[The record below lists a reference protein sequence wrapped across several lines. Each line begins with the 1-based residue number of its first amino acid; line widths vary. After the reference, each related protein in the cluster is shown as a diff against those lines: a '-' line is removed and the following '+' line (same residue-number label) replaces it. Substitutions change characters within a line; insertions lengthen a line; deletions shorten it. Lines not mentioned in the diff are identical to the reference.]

1 MLQKKNVY
9 FSQVNYST
17 GSGKFK
23 GYWLPY
29 SIATIWAYVQQFEW
43 VTNSFELKELL
54 FKRETPEELLE
65 RIDEPHIFCFSNYV
79 WNYEYN
85 KKIAAA
91 VKQKYP
97 DCLIFFGG
105 PQVTKK
111 PEEKKLF
118 ELNPYIDSIS
128 HGEGERN
135 FLLLLED
142 YLNDSVKQ
150 IYSFDRLEE
159 LDFPSPYGLGLFD
172 KMIQDNPTYQWNTVL
187 ETNRGCPFKCTFCDW
202 GNLTYSKIKKFN
214 LERIFEDLEW
224 AGKNKIGYITI
235 ADANFGCFRERD
247 MYITEKMVEVQK
259 KYGYPETVDASWYK
273 NLTKEV
279 IDIVKKFVENG
290 FNRGFSLS
298 LQSMNEETLVS
309 IERSNMKL
317 NKFNE
322 ILDLCNEQQIPSY
335 SELILGLP
343 HETKE
348 SWIRGLSKLLEAGQ
362 HNSIESWLTQML
374 ENSQL
379 NQEREEHEFDT
390 VFLDNYYTSNED
402 FIEEKAEIVRG
413 TKYMPFQDLIDS
425 WMFSWLITNFHIYGW
440 TQIYSIFLHK
450 QRELSY
456 AFFYTRLL
464 EHIKNDTGIVG
475 EEYRLTKQ
483 RITDYLLGKKTI
495 DYSGHTLLW
504 DSQQVFHKNRKE
516 LQFFTQNLFLSF
528 HRLCGNQNEI
538 DVITAQ
544 ESFVTELNVMENEVT
559 LNKNIFEICYKNEE
573 PKVIT
578 KTYQLKVKE
587 PYDTED
593 DYMRMFYFKRR
604 QGWGKYKILNL

>member
-1 MLQKKNVY
+1 MKKKNIY

-23 GYWLPY
+23 GYWFPY
-29 SIATIWAYVQQFEW
+29 SVATIWAYVQQFEW
-43 VTNSFELKELL
+43 VTDNFELKELL
-54 FKRETPEELLE
+54 FKRETPEELLN
-65 RIDEPHIFCFSNYV
+65 RIEEPHIFCFSNYV

-85 KKIAAA
+85 KKVAEAI
-91 VKQKYP
+91 KKKYP
-97 DCLIFFGG
+97 NCLISFGG
-105 PQVTKK
+105 PQVTKRPK
-111 PEEKKLF
+111 ENKLF
-118 ELNPYIDSIS
+118 ENHPYIDSIS
-128 HGEGERN
+128 LGEGERN
-135 FLLLLED
+135 FSLLLED
-142 YLNDSVKQ
+142 YLKGETKQ

-172 KMIQDNPTYQWNTVL
+172 RMIKDNPGYQWNAVL

-224 AGKNKIGYITI
+224 MGKNKIGYGII
-235 ADANFGCFRERD
+235 ADANFGCFKERD

-343 HETKE
+343 HETKDT
-348 SWIRGLSKLLEAGQ
+348 WISGITKLVEAGQ

-379 NQEREEHEFDT
+379 NQERDEHAFDT
-390 VFLDNYYTSNED
+390 VFLENYYTSQED
-402 FIEEKAEIVRG
+402 FVEEKAEIVRG
-413 TKYMPFQDLIDS
+413 TKYMPFEDLVDS
-425 WMFSWLITNFHIYGW
+425 WMFSWLITNLHIYGW
-440 TQIYSIFLHK
+440 TQIYSIFLRK
-450 QRELSY
+450 NKEISYETFYREL
-456 AFFYTRLL
+456 LDK
-464 EHIKNDTGIVG
+464 IKDSKSIVG
-475 EEYRLTKQ
+475 KEYRKTKK
-483 RITDYLLGKKTI
+483 RITHYLEGKKTI

-504 DSQQVFHKNRKE
+504 DSQQVFHKNRNEVFAFTKS
-516 LQFFTQNLFLSF
+516 FFEKFDNSK
-528 HRLCGNQNEI
+528 
-538 DVITAQ
+538 DVVMSQ
-544 ESFVTELNVMENEVT
+544 EHFVTEYGVKELKVT
-559 LNKNIFEICYKNEE
+559 LDSNVYEYCYKNQSL
-573 PKVIT
+573 KSKQ
-578 KTYQLKVKE
+578 KTYKLKIKE

-604 QGWGKYKILNL
+604 QGWGKYKIINL

>member
-1 MLQKKNVY
+1 MAKKNIY

-23 GYWLPY
+23 GYWFPY
-29 SIATIWAYVQQFEW
+29 SVATIWAYVQQFKW
-43 VTNSFELKELL
+43 VTDNFELKELL
-54 FKRETPEELLE
+54 FKRETPQELLD

-85 KKIAAA
+85 KKVAEAI
-91 VKQKYP
+91 KEKYP
-97 DCLIFFGG
+97 DCLISFGG
-105 PQVTKK
+105 PQVTKRPK
-111 PEEKKLF
+111 EKKLF
-118 ELNPYIDSIS
+118 EKNPFIDTIS
-128 HGEGERN
+128 LGEGERN
-135 FLLLLED
+135 FLTLLED
-142 YLNDSVKQ
+142 YQTDSVKQ
-150 IYSFDRLEE
+150 MYAFDRLQE
-159 LDFPSPYGLGLFD
+159 LDFPSPYGMGLFE
-172 KMIQDNPTYQWNTVL
+172 KMIQDNPGYQWNAVL

-224 AGKNKIGYITI
+224 MGKHKIGYGII
-235 ADANFGCFRERD
+235 ADANFGCFKERD
-247 MYITEKMVEVQK
+247 MYITEKMVEVQQ

-309 IERSNMKL
+309 IERANMKL
-317 NKFNE
+317 NQFGD

-343 HETKE
+343 HETKKTWLSGLCKLIE
-348 SWIRGLSKLLEAGQ
+348 SGQ

-379 NQEREEHEFDT
+379 NQEREEHGFDT
-390 VFLDNYYTSNED
+390 VFLDNYYTSQED
-402 FIEEKAEIVRG
+402 FVEEKAEIVRG
-413 TKYMPFQDLIDS
+413 TKYMPFTDLVDA
-425 WMFSWLITNFHIYGW
+425 WMFSWLITNLHIYGW
-440 TQIYSIFLHK
+440 TQIYSIFLRK
-450 QRELSY
+450 NKEVSY
-456 AFFYTRLL
+456 ETFYAKLL
-464 EHIKNDTGIVG
+464 DRVQQSDSIVG
-475 EEYRLTKQ
+475 IEYRKTKE
-483 RITDYLLGKKTI
+483 RITHYLEGKETI

-504 DSQQVFHKNRKE
+504 DSQQEFHKNRNNVLK
-516 LQFFTQNLFLSF
+516 FTESF
-528 HRLCGNQNEI
+528 YYEFDNNK
-538 DVITAQ
+538 DVVIAQ
-544 ESFVTELNVMENEVT
+544 EHFVTEYGVKKV
-559 LNKNIFEICYKNEE
+559 NITIDSNIYEYCYKNQPLES
-573 PKVIT
+573 VQ
-578 KTYQLKVKE
+578 KTYKLKVKE

>member
-1 MLQKKNVY
+1 MAKKNIY

-23 GYWLPY
+23 GYWFPY
-29 SIATIWAYVQQFEW
+29 SVATIWAYVQQFKW
-43 VTNSFELKELL
+43 VTDNFELKELL
-54 FKRETPEELLE
+54 FKRETPQELLD

-85 KKIAAA
+85 KKVAEAI
-91 VKQKYP
+91 KKKYP
-97 DCLIFFGG
+97 DCLISFGG
-105 PQVTKK
+105 PQVTKRPK
-111 PEEKKLF
+111 EKKLF
-118 ELNPYIDSIS
+118 EKNPFIDTIS
-128 HGEGERN
+128 LGEGERN
-135 FLLLLED
+135 FLTLLED
-142 YLNDSVKQ
+142 YQTDSVKQ
-150 IYSFDRLEE
+150 MYAFDRLQE
-159 LDFPSPYGLGLFD
+159 LDFPSPYGMGLFE
-172 KMIQDNPTYQWNTVL
+172 KMIQDNPGYQWNAVL

-224 AGKNKIGYITI
+224 MGKHKIGYGII
-235 ADANFGCFRERD
+235 ADANFGCFKERD
-247 MYITEKMVEVQK
+247 MYITEKMVEVQQ

-309 IERSNMKL
+309 IERANMKL
-317 NKFNE
+317 NQFGD

-348 SWIRGLSKLLEAGQ
+348 TWLSGLCKLIESGQ

-379 NQEREEHEFDT
+379 NQEREEHGFDT
-390 VFLDNYYTSNED
+390 VFLDNYYTSQED
-402 FIEEKAEIVRG
+402 FVEEKAEIVRG
-413 TKYMPFQDLIDS
+413 TKYMPFTDLVDA
-425 WMFSWLITNFHIYGW
+425 WMFSWLITNLHIYGW
-440 TQIYSIFLHK
+440 TQIYSIFLRK
-450 QRELSY
+450 NKEVSY
-456 AFFYTRLL
+456 ETFYAKLL
-464 EHIKNDTGIVG
+464 DRVQQSDSIVG
-475 EEYRLTKQ
+475 IEYRKTKE
-483 RITDYLLGKKTI
+483 RITHYLEGKETI

-504 DSQQVFHKNRKE
+504 DSQQEFHKNRNNVLE
-516 LQFFTQNLFLSF
+516 FTESF
-528 HRLCGNQNEI
+528 YYEFDNNK
-538 DVITAQ
+538 DVVIAQ
-544 ESFVTELNVMENEVT
+544 EHFVTEYGVKKV
-559 LNKNIFEICYKNEE
+559 NITIDSNIYEYCYKNQPLES
-573 PKVIT
+573 VQ
-578 KTYQLKVKE
+578 KTYKLKVKE

>member
-1 MLQKKNVY
+1 MAKKNIY

-23 GYWLPY
+23 GYWFPY
-29 SIATIWAYVQQFEW
+29 SVATIWAYVQQFEW
-43 VTNSFELKELL
+43 VTDNFELKELL
-54 FKRETPEELLE
+54 FKRETPQELLD

-85 KKIAAA
+85 KKVAKAI
-91 VKQKYP
+91 KEKYP
-97 DCLIFFGG
+97 DCLISFGG
-105 PQVTKK
+105 PQVTKRPK
-111 PEEKKLF
+111 EKKLF
-118 ELNPYIDSIS
+118 EKNPFIDTIS
-128 HGEGERN
+128 LGEGERN
-135 FLLLLED
+135 FLTLLED
-142 YLNDSVKQ
+142 YQTDSVKQ
-150 IYSFDRLEE
+150 MYAFDRLQE
-159 LDFPSPYGLGLFD
+159 LDFPSPYGMGLFE
-172 KMIQDNPTYQWNTVL
+172 KMIQDNPGYQWNAVL

-224 AGKNKIGYITI
+224 MGKHKIGYGII
-235 ADANFGCFRERD
+235 ADANFGCFKERD
-247 MYITEKMVEVQK
+247 MYITEKMVEVQQ

-309 IERSNMKL
+309 IERANMKL
-317 NKFNE
+317 NQFGD

-343 HETKE
+343 HETKKTWLSGLCKLIE
-348 SWIRGLSKLLEAGQ
+348 SGQ

-379 NQEREEHEFDT
+379 NQEREEHGFDT
-390 VFLDNYYTSNED
+390 VFLDNYYTSQED
-402 FIEEKAEIVRG
+402 FVEEKAEIVRG
-413 TKYMPFQDLIDS
+413 TKYMPFTDLVDA
-425 WMFSWLITNFHIYGW
+425 WMFSWLITNLHIYGW
-440 TQIYSIFLHK
+440 TQIYSIFLRK
-450 QRELSY
+450 NKEVSY
-456 AFFYTRLL
+456 ETFYAKLL
-464 EHIKNDTGIVG
+464 DRVQQSDSIVG
-475 EEYRLTKQ
+475 IEYRKTKE
-483 RITDYLLGKKTI
+483 RITHYLEGKETI

-504 DSQQVFHKNRKE
+504 DSQQEFHKNRNNVLE
-516 LQFFTQNLFLSF
+516 FTESF
-528 HRLCGNQNEI
+528 YYEFDNNK
-538 DVITAQ
+538 DVVIAQ
-544 ESFVTELNVMENEVT
+544 EHFVTEYGVKKV
-559 LNKNIFEICYKNEE
+559 NITIDSNIYEYCYKNQPLES
-573 PKVIT
+573 VQ
-578 KTYQLKVKE
+578 KTYKLKVKE

>member
-1 MLQKKNVY
+1 MKKKNIY

-23 GYWLPY
+23 GYWFPY
-29 SIATIWAYVQQFEW
+29 SVATIWAYVQQFEW
-43 VTNSFELKELL
+43 VTDKFQLQELL
-54 FKRETPEELLE
+54 FKRETPEELLD
-65 RIDEPHIFCFSNYV
+65 RIEEPHIFCFSNYV

-85 KKIAAA
+85 KKIAEA
-91 VKQKYP
+91 VKKKYP
-97 DCLIFFGG
+97 NCLISFGG
-105 PQVTKK
+105 PQVTKRPK
-111 PEEKKLF
+111 ENKLF
-118 ELNPYIDSIS
+118 ENHPYIDTIS

-142 YLNDSVKQ
+142 YLKGETKQ

-172 KMIQDNPTYQWNTVL
+172 EMIKENPTYNWNTVL

-224 AGKNKIGYITI
+224 AGKNKIGYVTI
-235 ADANFGCFRERD
+235 ADANFGCFKERD

-279 IDIVKKFVENG
+279 IDIVKKFIENG

-298 LQSMNEETLVS
+298 LQSMNEETLES
-309 IERSNMKL
+309 IERANMKL

-335 SELILGLP
+335 TELILGLP
-343 HETKE
+343 HETKDT
-348 SWIRGLSKLLEAGQ
+348 WISGITKLLEAGQ

-379 NQEREEHEFDT
+379 NQEREEHQFDT

-402 FIEEKAEIVRG
+402 FVEEKAEIVKG
-413 TKYMPFQDLIDS
+413 TKYMPFEDLIDS
-425 WMFSWLITNFHIYGW
+425 WMFSWLITNLHIYGW
-440 TQIYSIFLHK
+440 TQIYSIFLRK
-450 QRELSY
+450 NKEVTYESFYREL
-456 AFFYTRLL
+456 LDK
-464 EHIKNDTGIVG
+464 IKDSSNIVG
-475 EEYRLTKQ
+475 KEYRKTKK
-483 RITDYLLGKKTI
+483 RITHYLEGKKTV

-504 DSQQVFHKNRKE
+504 DSQQVFHKNRNEVFSFTKS
-516 LQFFTQNLFLSF
+516 FFEKFDN
-528 HRLCGNQNEI
+528 NK
-538 DVITAQ
+538 DVIMAQ
-544 ESFVTELNVMENEVT
+544 EHFVTEYGVKELKVT
-559 LNKNIFEICYKNEE
+559 LDSNIYEYCYKNHALNS
-573 PKVIT
+573 KQ
-578 KTYQLKVKE
+578 KTYKLKIKE

>member
-1 MLQKKNVY
+1 MKKKNTY

-23 GYWLPY
+23 GYWFPY
-29 SIATIWAYVQQFEW
+29 SVATIWAYVQQFEW
-43 VTNSFELKELL
+43 VTDNFQLQELL
-54 FKRETPEELLE
+54 FKRETPEELLD
-65 RIDEPHIFCFSNYV
+65 RIEEPHIFCFSNYV

-85 KKIAAA
+85 KKIAEA
-91 VKQKYP
+91 VKKKYP
-97 DCLIFFGG
+97 NCLISFGG
-105 PQVTKK
+105 PQVTKRPK
-111 PEEKKLF
+111 ENKLF
-118 ELNPYIDSIS
+118 ENHPYIDTIS

-142 YLNDSVKQ
+142 YLKGEAKQ

-172 KMIQDNPTYQWNTVL
+172 RMIKENPTYNWNTVL

-224 AGKNKIGYITI
+224 AGKNKIGYVTI
-235 ADANFGCFRERD
+235 ADANFGCFKERD

-279 IDIVKKFVENG
+279 IDIVKKFIENG

-298 LQSMNEETLVS
+298 LQSMNEETLES
-309 IERSNMKL
+309 IERANMKL
-317 NKFNE
+317 NKFHE

-335 SELILGLP
+335 TELILGLP
-343 HETKE
+343 HETKDT
-348 SWIRGLSKLLEAGQ
+348 WIMGITKLLEAGQ

-379 NQEREEHEFDT
+379 NQERDEHEFDT

-402 FIEEKAEIVRG
+402 FVEEKAEIVKG
-413 TKYMPFQDLIDS
+413 TKYMPFEDLVDS
-425 WMFSWLITNFHIYGW
+425 WMFSWLITNLHIYGW
-440 TQIYSIFLHK
+440 TQIYSIFLK
-450 QRELSY
+450 KNKEIQYETFYREL
-456 AFFYTRLL
+456 LDK
-464 EHIKNDTGIVG
+464 IKDSNNIVG
-475 EEYRLTKQ
+475 KEYRKTKK
-483 RITDYLLGKKTI
+483 RISNYLEGKKTV

-504 DSQQVFHKNRKE
+504 DSQQVFHKNRNE
-516 LQFFTQNLFLSF
+516 VFSF
-528 HRLCGNQNEI
+528 VKSFYKNFDDNKN
-538 DVITAQ
+538 VIMAQ
-544 ESFVTELNVMENEVT
+544 EHFVTEYGVKELKVT
-559 LNKNIFEICYKNEE
+559 LDSNIYEYCYKNH
-573 PKVIT
+573 PLNSKQ
-578 KTYQLKVKE
+578 KTYKLKIKE
-587 PYDTED
+587 SYDTED

>member
-1 MLQKKNVY
+1 MSKKNIY

-23 GYWLPY
+23 GYWFPY
-29 SIATIWAYVQQFEW
+29 SVATIWAYVQQFKW
-43 VTNSFELKELL
+43 VTDNFQLQELL
-54 FKRETPEELLE
+54 FKRETPEELLD
-65 RIDEPHIFCFSNYV
+65 RIEEPHIFCFSNYV

-85 KKIAAA
+85 KKIAEA
-91 VKQKYP
+91 VKKKYP
-97 DCLIFFGG
+97 NCLISFGG
-105 PQVTKK
+105 PQVTKFPK
-111 PEEKKLF
+111 EKKFF
-118 ELNPYIDSIS
+118 ENHPYVDTIS
-128 HGEGERN
+128 LGEGERN
-135 FLLLLED
+135 FLTILEN
-142 YLNDSVKQ
+142 YQTNSVKQ

-172 KMIQDNPTYQWNTVL
+172 KMISDNPTYSWNTVL

-202 GNLTYSKIKKFN
+202 GALTYSKIKKFN

-224 AGKNKIGYITI
+224 AGKNKIGYVTI
-235 ADANFGCFRERD
+235 ADANFGCFKERD

-279 IDIVKKFVENG
+279 IDIVKKFIENG

-298 LQSMNEETLVS
+298 LQSMNEETLES
-309 IERSNMKL
+309 IERANMKL

-335 SELILGLP
+335 TELILGLP
-343 HETKE
+343 HETKDT
-348 SWIRGLSKLLEAGQ
+348 WISGITKLLEAGQ

-379 NQEREEHEFDT
+379 NQERDEHEFDT

-402 FIEEKAEIVRG
+402 FVEEKAEIVKG
-413 TKYMPFQDLIDS
+413 TKYMPFEDLVDS
-425 WMFSWLITNFHIYGW
+425 WMFSWLITNLHIYGW
-440 TQIYSIFLHK
+440 TQIYSIFLK
-450 QRELSY
+450 KNKEIQYETFYREL
-456 AFFYTRLL
+456 LDK
-464 EHIKNDTGIVG
+464 IKDSNNIVG
-475 EEYRLTKQ
+475 KEYRKTKK
-483 RITDYLLGKKTI
+483 RISNYLEGKKTV

-504 DSQQVFHKNRKE
+504 DSQQVFHKNRNE
-516 LQFFTQNLFLSF
+516 VFSF
-528 HRLCGNQNEI
+528 VKSFYKNFDDNKN
-538 DVITAQ
+538 VIMAQ
-544 ESFVTELNVMENEVT
+544 EHFVTEYGVKELKVT
-559 LNKNIFEICYKNEE
+559 LDSNIYEYCYKNH
-573 PKVIT
+573 PLNSKQ
-578 KTYQLKVKE
+578 KTYKLKIKE
-587 PYDTED
+587 SYDTED

>member
-1 MLQKKNVY
+1 MKKKNIY

-23 GYWLPY
+23 GYWFPY
-29 SIATIWAYVQQFEW
+29 SVATIWAYVQQFEW
-43 VTNSFELKELL
+43 VTDAFELKELL
-54 FKRETPEELLE
+54 FKRETPEELLD

-85 KKIAAA
+85 KKIAEA
-91 VKQKYP
+91 VKKKYP
-97 DCLIFFGG
+97 NCLISFGG
-105 PQVTKK
+105 PQVTKFPK
-111 PEEKKLF
+111 EKKFF
-118 ELNPYIDSIS
+118 ENHPYVDTIS
-128 HGEGERN
+128 LGEGERN
-135 FLLLLED
+135 FLTILEN
-142 YLNDSVKQ
+142 YQTNSVKQ

-172 KMIQDNPTYQWNTVL
+172 KMISDNPTYSWNTVL

-202 GNLTYSKIKKFN
+202 GALTYSKIKKFN

-224 AGKNKIGYITI
+224 AGKNKIGYVTI
-235 ADANFGCFRERD
+235 ADANFGCFKERD

-279 IDIVKKFVENG
+279 IDIVKKFIENG

-298 LQSMNEETLVS
+298 LQSMNEETLES
-309 IERSNMKL
+309 IERANMKL

-335 SELILGLP
+335 TELILGLP
-343 HETKE
+343 HETKDT
-348 SWIRGLSKLLEAGQ
+348 WISGITKLLEAGQ

-379 NQEREEHEFDT
+379 NQERDEHEFDT

-402 FIEEKAEIVRG
+402 FVEEKAEIVKG
-413 TKYMPFQDLIDS
+413 TKYMPFEDLVDS
-425 WMFSWLITNFHIYGW
+425 WMFSWLITNLHIYGW
-440 TQIYSIFLHK
+440 TQIYSIFLK
-450 QRELSY
+450 KNKEIQYETFYREL
-456 AFFYTRLL
+456 LDK
-464 EHIKNDTGIVG
+464 IKDSNNIVG
-475 EEYRLTKQ
+475 KEYRKTKK
-483 RITDYLLGKKTI
+483 RISNYLEGKKTV

-504 DSQQVFHKNRKE
+504 DSQQVFHKNRNE
-516 LQFFTQNLFLSF
+516 VFSF
-528 HRLCGNQNEI
+528 VKSFYKNFDDNKN
-538 DVITAQ
+538 VIMAQ
-544 ESFVTELNVMENEVT
+544 EHFVTEYGVKELKVT
-559 LNKNIFEICYKNEE
+559 LDSNIYEYCYKNH
-573 PKVIT
+573 PLNSKQ
-578 KTYQLKVKE
+578 KTYKLKIKE
-587 PYDTED
+587 SYDTED
-593 DYMRMFYFKRR
+593 VYMRMFYFKRR

>member
-1 MLQKKNVY
+1 MLKKKNVY

-29 SIATIWAYVQQFEW
+29 SIATIWSYVQQFKW
-43 VTNSFELKELL
+43 VTDSFELKEFL
-54 FKRETPEELLE
+54 FQRETPEELLQ
-65 RIDEPHIFCFSNYV
+65 RIDTPDIFCFSNYV

-91 VKQKYP
+91 IKSKYP
-97 DCLIFFGG
+97 KCLIVFGG
-105 PQVTKK
+105 PQVTKHPK
-111 PEEKKLF
+111 EKKFF
-118 ELNPYIDSIS
+118 ENHPYVDSIS
-128 HGEGERN
+128 LGEGERN
-135 FLLLLED
+135 FMTLLED
-142 YLNDSVKQ
+142 YQSDSIKQ

-159 LDFPSPYGLGLFD
+159 LVFPSPYTLGLFD
-172 KMIQDNPTYQWNTVL
+172 KMITDNPTYSWNAVL

-202 GNLTYSKIKKFN
+202 GSLTYSKLKKFD

-224 AGKNKIGYITI
+224 MGRNKIGYGIL
-235 ADANFGCFRERD
+235 ADANFGVFKERD

-309 IERSNMKL
+309 IERANMKL

-348 SWIRGLSKLLEAGQ
+348 TWLRGLCKLIDSGQ

-379 NQEREEHEFDT
+379 NQEREEHQFDT
-390 VFLDNYYTSNED
+390 VFLENYYTSQED
-402 FIEEKAEIVRG
+402 FVEERAEIVRG
-413 TKYMPFQDLIDS
+413 TKYMPFSDLIDS
-425 WMFSWLITNFHIYGW
+425 WMFSWLITNLHIYGW
-440 TQIYSIFLHK
+440 TQIYSIFLNKHK
-450 QRELSY
+450 DISY
-456 AFFYTRLL
+456 EEFYTTIL
-464 EHIKNDTGIVG
+464 EKVKVDDSIVG
-475 EEYRLTKQ
+475 MEYRKTKQ
-483 RITDYLLGKKTI
+483 RVTNYLEGNETI
-495 DYSGHTLLW
+495 GYSGHTLLW
-504 DSQQVFHKNRKE
+504 DSQQEFHKNRNEVLKFTKS
-516 LQFFTQNLFLSF
+516 FFREFDITS
-528 HRLCGNQNEI
+528 
-538 DVITAQ
+538 DVILAQ
-544 ESFVTELNVMENEVT
+544 EHFVTEYGVKELKIT
-559 LNKNIFEICYKNEE
+559 IDTNIYEFCYKNEPLE
-573 PKVIT
+573 SKT
-578 KTYQLKVKE
+578 KTYKLKIKE

-604 QGWGKYKILNL
+604 QGWGKYKILNF

>member
-1 MLQKKNVY
+1 MLQKKNIY

-23 GYWLPY
+23 GYWFPY
-29 SIATIWAYVQQFEW
+29 SVATIWAYVQQFEW
-43 VTNSFELKELL
+43 VTDTFELKELL
-54 FKRETPEELLE
+54 FKRETPEQLLD

-85 KKIAAA
+85 KKIAEA
-91 VKQKYP
+91 VKERYP
-97 DCLIFFGG
+97 NCLISFGG
-105 PQVTKK
+105 PQVTKRPK
-111 PEEKKLF
+111 ENQLF
-118 ELNPYIDSIS
+118 EKNPYIDSIS
-128 HGEGERN
+128 LGEGERN
-135 FLLLLED
+135 FSLLLED
-142 YLNDSVKQ
+142 YLKGEVKQ
-150 IYSFDRLEE
+150 IYSFDRLNE
-159 LDFPSPYGLGLFD
+159 LDFPSPYGLGLFE
-172 KMIQDNPTYQWNTVL
+172 KMIKDNPDYQWNAVL

-224 AGKNKIGYITI
+224 MGKHKIGYGII
-235 ADANFGCFRERD
+235 ADANFGCFTERD

-309 IERSNMKL
+309 IERANMKL

-348 SWIRGLSKLLEAGQ
+348 TWLRGLCKLIESGQ

-379 NQEREEHEFDT
+379 NQERDEHEFDT
-390 VFLDNYYTSNED
+390 VFLDNYYTSQED
-402 FIEEKAEIVRG
+402 FVEEKAEIVRG
-413 TKYMPFQDLIDS
+413 TKYMPFTDLVDA
-425 WMFSWLITNFHIYGW
+425 WMFSWLITNLHIYGW
-440 TQIYSIFLHK
+440 TQIYSIFLRKNK
-450 QRELSY
+450 QISY
-456 AFFYTRLL
+456 ETFYEKLL
-464 EHIKNDTGIVG
+464 DRVQKSDSIVG
-475 EEYRLTKQ
+475 IEYRKTKE
-483 RITDYLLGKKTI
+483 RITHYLEGKQTI

-504 DSQQVFHKNRKE
+504 DSQQEFHKNRNDVLTFTKLFYKE
-516 LQFFTQNLFLSF
+516 YDN
-528 HRLCGNQNEI
+528 NQ
-538 DVITAQ
+538 DVVIAQ
-544 ESFVTELNVMENEVT
+544 EHFVTEYGVKKMDVSIDS
-559 LNKNIFEICYKNEE
+559 NIYEYCYKNE
-573 PKVIT
+573 PLKSIQ
-578 KTYQLKVKE
+578 KTYKLKVKE

-604 QGWGKYKILNL
+604 QGWGKYKIVNL

>member
-1 MLQKKNVY
+1 MAKKNIY

-23 GYWLPY
+23 GYWFPY
-29 SIATIWAYVQQFEW
+29 SVATIWAYVQQFEW
-43 VTNSFELKELL
+43 VTDNFELKELL
-54 FKRETPEELLE
+54 FKRETPQELLD

-85 KKIAAA
+85 KKVAEAI
-91 VKQKYP
+91 KKKYP
-97 DCLIFFGG
+97 DCLISFGG
-105 PQVTKK
+105 PQVTKRPK
-111 PEEKKLF
+111 EKKLF
-118 ELNPYIDSIS
+118 EKNPFIDTIS
-128 HGEGERN
+128 LGEGERN
-135 FLLLLED
+135 FLTLLED
-142 YLNDSVKQ
+142 YQTDSVKQ
-150 IYSFDRLEE
+150 MYAFDRLQE
-159 LDFPSPYGLGLFD
+159 LDFPSPYGMGLFE
-172 KMIQDNPTYQWNTVL
+172 KMIQDNPGYQWNAVL

-224 AGKNKIGYITI
+224 MGKHKIGYGII
-235 ADANFGCFRERD
+235 ADANFGCFKERD
-247 MYITEKMVEVQK
+247 MYITEKMVEVQQ

-309 IERSNMKL
+309 IERANMKL
-317 NKFNE
+317 NQFGD
-322 ILDLCNEQQIPSY
+322 ILHLCNEQQIPSY

-348 SWIRGLSKLLEAGQ
+348 TWLSGLCKLIESGQ

-379 NQEREEHEFDT
+379 NQEREEHGFDT
-390 VFLDNYYTSNED
+390 VFLDNYYTSQED
-402 FIEEKAEIVRG
+402 FVEEKAEIVRG
-413 TKYMPFQDLIDS
+413 TKYMPFTDLVDA
-425 WMFSWLITNFHIYGW
+425 WMFSWLITNLHIYGW
-440 TQIYSIFLHK
+440 TQIYSIFLRK
-450 QRELSY
+450 NKEVSY
-456 AFFYTRLL
+456 ETFYAKLL
-464 EHIKNDTGIVG
+464 DRVQQSDSIVG
-475 EEYRLTKQ
+475 IEYRKTKE
-483 RITDYLLGKKTI
+483 RITHYLEGKETI

-504 DSQQVFHKNRKE
+504 DSQQEFHKNRNNVLK
-516 LQFFTQNLFLSF
+516 FTESF
-528 HRLCGNQNEI
+528 YYEFDNNK
-538 DVITAQ
+538 DVVIAQ
-544 ESFVTELNVMENEVT
+544 EHFVTEYGVKKV
-559 LNKNIFEICYKNEE
+559 NITIDSNIYEYCYKNQPLES
-573 PKVIT
+573 VQ
-578 KTYQLKVKE
+578 KTYKLKVKE

>member
-1 MLQKKNVY
+1 MKKKNIY

-23 GYWLPY
+23 GYWFPY
-29 SIATIWAYVQQFEW
+29 SVATIWAYVQQFEW
-43 VTNSFELKELL
+43 VTDNFQLQELL
-54 FKRETPEELLE
+54 FKRETPEELLD
-65 RIDEPHIFCFSNYV
+65 RIEEPHIFCFSNYV

-85 KKIAAA
+85 KKIAEA
-91 VKQKYP
+91 VKKKYP
-97 DCLIFFGG
+97 NCLISFGG
-105 PQVTKK
+105 PQVTKRPK
-111 PEEKKLF
+111 ENKLF
-118 ELNPYIDSIS
+118 ENHPYIDTIS

-142 YLNDSVKQ
+142 YLKGETKQ

-172 KMIQDNPTYQWNTVL
+172 RMIKENPTYNWNTVL

-224 AGKNKIGYITI
+224 AGKNKIGYVTI
-235 ADANFGCFRERD
+235 ADANFGCFKERD

-279 IDIVKKFVENG
+279 IDIVKKFIENG

-298 LQSMNEETLVS
+298 LQSMNEETLES
-309 IERSNMKL
+309 IERANMKL

-335 SELILGLP
+335 TELILGLP
-343 HETKE
+343 HETKDT
-348 SWIRGLSKLLEAGQ
+348 WISGITKLLEAGQ

-379 NQEREEHEFDT
+379 NQERDEHEFDT

-402 FIEEKAEIVRG
+402 FVEEKAEIVKG
-413 TKYMPFQDLIDS
+413 TKYMPFEDLVDS
-425 WMFSWLITNFHIYGW
+425 WMFSWLITNLHIYGW
-440 TQIYSIFLHK
+440 TQIYSIFLK
-450 QRELSY
+450 KNKEIQYETFYREL
-456 AFFYTRLL
+456 LDK
-464 EHIKNDTGIVG
+464 IKDSNNIVG
-475 EEYRLTKQ
+475 KEYRKTKK
-483 RITDYLLGKKTI
+483 RISNYLEGKKTV

-504 DSQQVFHKNRKE
+504 DSQQVFHKNRNE
-516 LQFFTQNLFLSF
+516 VFSF
-528 HRLCGNQNEI
+528 VKSFYKNFDDNKN
-538 DVITAQ
+538 VIMAQ
-544 ESFVTELNVMENEVT
+544 EHFVTEYGVKELKVT
-559 LNKNIFEICYKNEE
+559 LDSNIYEYCYKNH
-573 PKVIT
+573 PLNSKQ
-578 KTYQLKVKE
+578 KTYKLKIKE
-587 PYDTED
+587 SYDTED

>member
-1 MLQKKNVY
+1 MKKKNIY

-23 GYWLPY
+23 GYWFPY
-29 SIATIWAYVQQFEW
+29 SVATIWAYVQQFEW
-43 VTNSFELKELL
+43 VTDNFQLQELL
-54 FKRETPEELLE
+54 FKRETPEELLD
-65 RIDEPHIFCFSNYV
+65 RIEEPHIFCFSNYV

-85 KKIAAA
+85 KKVAEA
-91 VKQKYP
+91 VKKRYP
-97 DCLIFFGG
+97 NCLISFGG

-111 PEEKKLF
+111 PKEQKLF
-118 ELNPYIDSIS
+118 ENHPFIDSIS
-128 HGEGERN
+128 LGEGERN
-135 FLLLLED
+135 FSLLLED
-142 YLNDSVKQ
+142 YLKGEVKQ

-159 LDFPSPYGLGLFD
+159 LNFPSPYGLGLFD
-172 KMIQDNPTYQWNTVL
+172 KIIKDNPNYQWNTVL

-224 AGKNKIGYITI
+224 AGKNKIGYVTI
-235 ADANFGCFRERD
+235 ADANFGCFKERD

-279 IDIVKKFVENG
+279 IDIVKKFIENG

-298 LQSMNEETLVS
+298 LQSMNEETLES
-309 IERSNMKL
+309 IERANMKL
-317 NKFNE
+317 NKFHE

-335 SELILGLP
+335 TELILGLP
-343 HETKE
+343 HETKDT
-348 SWIRGLSKLLEAGQ
+348 WISGITKLLEAGQ

-379 NQEREEHEFDT
+379 NQERDEHEFDT

-402 FIEEKAEIVRG
+402 FVEEKAEIVRG
-413 TKYMPFQDLIDS
+413 TKYMPFQDLVDS
-425 WMFSWLITNFHIYGW
+425 WMFSWLITNLHIYGW
-440 TQIYSIFLHK
+440 TQIYSIFLK
-450 QRELSY
+450 KNKEIKY
-456 AFFYTRLL
+456 ETFYRILL
-464 EHIKNDTGIVG
+464 NEVIRSNSIVG
-475 EEYRLTKQ
+475 KEYRKTKK
-483 RITDYLLGKKTI
+483 RITNYLEGKKTV

-504 DSQQVFHKNRKE
+504 DSQQEFHKNRNE
-516 LQFFTQNLFLSF
+516 VFTFTKNLFNKF
-528 HRLCGNQNEI
+528 DDNK
-538 DVITAQ
+538 DVIMAQ
-544 ESFVTELNVMENEVT
+544 EHFVTEYGVKELKVT
-559 LNKNIFEICYKNEE
+559 LDSNIYEYCYKNE
-573 PKVIT
+573 PLKSKQ
-578 KTYQLKVKE
+578 KTYKLKIKE